1 MCGICGIWNYRTGAP
16 VGRDLLARMTA
27 TLHHRGPDDDGAYF
41 DDVCGVALGFRRL
54 SIIDLS
60 PAGHQP
66 MANEDETIWLAFNG
80 EIYNFLALRP
90 LLEAKGHRFRSR
102 TDSETIIHQY
112 EECGPACVEQFN
124 GMFGFAL
131 WDANR
136 QRLLLARDRIGKKPL
151 YYYDDG
157 SRLFFASELKAILAD
172 RTVPRQV
179 DEDSLA
185 EYLTLKYVPSPHTI
199 FQNIRKLPPGHTLVF
214 EGRQATVQRYWDW
227 LPAFHTNGAHHSEAE
242 WCEELGRVLRESVR
256 DRLISDVP
264 LGAFL
269 SGGVDSSAVVATMAG
284 LSEQPVKTFSI
295 GFVEERYN
303 ELHYARQ
310 VAERFSTDHHEFIV
324 EPEDLREVLPRLVA
338 QFDEPFAD
346 SSAVPTYY
354 VSKIAREQVTVVLSG
369 DGGDEAL
376 AGYRHYAQALS
387 EARLDS
393 IPLALRKVLMA
404 LPLAALPI
412 GIKGYRFARRF
423 QMSADE
429 RHIYNMS
436 TLAQDE
442 IRTLLAGDP
451 HNGSRR
457 SGTAFLS
464 TLMQNARDLDYLS
477 RMQYVDGMAFLP
489 EDILVKVDRMS
500 MLNSLETRCPLL
512 DYRFLELAARIPA
525 SLRYRDGV
533 GKYILK
539 RTLQG
544 VLPETILH
552 RSKMGFGI
560 PMSQWF
566 RGDLAGYIRDVL
578 LDERT
583 LRRQFWQRETFY
595 TSVSRQMGS
604 GFIVSDFIWL
614 LLMFELWCRTYL
626 DTSPG

>member
-1 MCGICGIWNYRTGAP
+1 MI
-16 VGRDLLARMTA
+16 A
-27 TLHHRGPDDDGAYF
+27 TMRHRGPDDSGLYF
-41 DDVCGVALGFRRL
+41 DDANGLALGFRRL
-54 SIIDLS
+54 AIIDLS

-66 MANEDETIWLAFNG
+66 MANEDETIWLVFNG

-90 LLEAKGHRFRSR
+90 WLEAKGHRFRSR

-112 EECGPACVEQFN
+112 EESGPACVEQFN

-136 QRLLLARDRIGKKPL
+136 PRLLLARDRIGKKPL

-157 SRLFFASELKAILAD
+157 ARLFFASELKAILTD
-172 RTVPRQV
+172 RTAPRQV
-179 DEDSLA
+179 DQDSLGA
-185 EYLTLKYVPSPHTI
+185 YLTLKYVPSPYTI
-199 FQNIRKLPPGHTLVF
+199 FQNIRKLPPGHILTF
-214 EGRQATVQRYWDW
+214 EQGQAAVQRYWDW
-227 LPAFHTNGAHHSEAE
+227 LPAFQTNGAHRSEAE
-242 WCEELGRVLRESVR
+242 WCEEVAEVLRESVR
-256 DRLISDVP
+256 DRLVSDVP

-269 SGGVDSSAVVATMAG
+269 SGGIDSSAVVATMAG

-387 EARLDS
+387 EARLDG
-393 IPLALRKVLMA
+393 IPLALRKALMA
-404 LPLAALPI
+404 LPLATLPN
-412 GIKGYRFARRF
+412 GVKGYRFARRF

-436 TLAQDE
+436 SLTQEEVRD
-442 IRTLLAGDP
+442 LLADAP
-451 HNGSRR
+451 FNSSQRT
-457 SGTAFLS
+457 GTAFLL
-464 TLMQNARDLDYLS
+464 TWMQNARHLDYLS

-512 DYRFLELAARIPA
+512 DYRFLELAARIPP

-544 VLPETILH
+544 ILPETILH

-566 RGDLAGYIRDVL
+566 RGDLAHYIREVL

-583 LRRQFWQRETFY
+583 LQRPFWQRGKVQAT
-595 TSVSRQMGS
+595 VSKQLNS
-604 GFIVSDFIWL
+604 GLIVSDFIWQL
-614 LLMFELWCRTYL
+614 LVFELWCRTYL
-626 DTSPG
+626 DPSPG